1 MDKLDNGSAD
11 RPSPIL
17 MEIMDKT
24 RKMECGF
31 KNRLDTVIAE
41 MKAVGQKKKR
51 SLKTEPPKRTVK
63 VPLPLIGETAKA
75 AKVELVVLLQLRNV
89 VFEMSSVY
97 GIIIMKYMILWANLS
112 LGKKCLLEAF
122 RSFCEAMSSWITQFD
137 NRDALG
143 LRRLEGTLLELLERQ
158 MSQGSG

>member
-63 VPLPLIGETAKA
+63 VPLPLI
-75 AKVELVVLLQLRNV
+75 VVLLQLRNV

>member
-24 RKMECGF
+24 QKMECGF
-31 KNRLDTVIAE
+31 KNRLDTVIAG
-41 MKAVGQKKKR
+41 MKAVCGLQSFAMKLHQILTECVSVPQADQKKKR

-75 AKVELVVLLQLRNV
+75 AKVEL
-89 VFEMSSVY
+89 
-97 GIIIMKYMILWANLS
+97 GLS
-112 LGKKCLLEAF
+112 FRAKKTA
-122 RSFCEAMSSWITQFD
+122 W
-137 NRDALG
+137 
-143 LRRLEGTLLELLERQ
+143 RRF
-158 MSQGSG
+158 GS